1 MLKIIKL
8 NANEKTQFIIIN
20 TIINLAL
27 FFSIEPGRSISSWG
41 LTVWFVFFFFQFV
54 FWGFLITKK
63 NFSILYILF
72 YNLYFILILNF
83 LFTPLLSKYKNYPSL
98 SKNTSI
104 KFQINDKEMYGFDDS
119 ISVVTTDN
127 KGFRTNKKIDYD
139 LKPKNTLRLAVVGAS
154 QAEEIYIDDNKIW
167 SNLLGKKIEIN
178 SNFNIEIINTGVSGS
193 GVDEHLKTMQ
203 YLVSLKNI
211 DHFIFIFGQNDWNK
225 YLFKNNLNYLNSFF
239 YYFSFKDSLLMKLFT
254 FINFE
259 IFTKKINTIKII
271 DERYGKNQSNSLSNR
286 TASNNKLIEIP
297 YEYKTKVLKI
307 FELCK
312 INELKCTFLESFN
325 AYKKNV
331 DVNIKNNFWMTPPNV
346 QYSLSLNDL
355 IYVSELFNN
364 WLKIEVNRNK
374 FNFCNVGNN
383 LEPSK
388 FFFYDDAHLNPNGS
402 RKLSEIIFKCIKD
415 NLK

>member
-1 MLKIIKL
+1 M
-8 NANEKTQFIIIN
+8 
-20 TIINLAL
+20 
-27 FFSIEPGRSISSWG
+27 
-41 LTVWFVFFFFQFV
+41 
-54 FWGFLITKK
+54 
-63 NFSILYILF
+63 
-72 YNLYFILILNF
+72 
-83 LFTPLLSKYKNYPSL
+83 
-98 SKNTSI
+98 
-104 KFQINDKEMYGFDDS
+104 
-119 ISVVTTDN
+119 
-127 KGFRTNKKIDYD
+127 
-139 LKPKNTLRLAVVGAS
+139 
-154 QAEEIYIDDNKIW
+154 
-167 SNLLGKKIEIN
+167 LGKKIEIN
-178 SNFNIEIINTGVSGS
+178 SNINIEIINTGVSGA

-239 YYFSFKDSLLMKLFT
+239 YYFSFKDSLLMKLFA

-286 TASNNKLIEIP
+286 TVSNNELIEIP

-388 FFFYDDAHLNPNGS
+388 IFFYDDAHLNPNGS